1 MPDGFHNKLV
11 FVGDM
16 GAGKTTAIRA
26 ISDAEPI
33 STEMPLSEADRTAE
47 KSTTTV
53 ALDYST
59 VELGDG
65 ELLHIYGVPGQ
76 TYLDFMWPMVC
87 EGALGVIVLVD
98 ASNPNLLATTE
109 HLLNA
114 FARMAPDASFAI
126 GVTRCDLVADFRL
139 IDIRSALLA
148 RGFKLPIMKLD
159 ARVPAQ
165 VEFLIKTLLSYS
177 YAAADQHA

>member
-1 MPDGFHNKLV
+1 MPEHYQNKLV

-26 ISDAEPI
+26 ISDGEPV
-33 STEMPLSEADRTAE
+33 STEMPLAAHERSGD

-76 TYLDFMWPMVC
+76 KYLDFMWPMVC
-87 EGALGVIVLVD
+87 DGALGIIVLVD
-98 ASNPNLLATTE
+98 AANPDKLATTE
-109 HLLNA
+109 HLLTA
-114 FARMAPDASFAI
+114 FSRMAPEASFAI
-126 GVTRCDLVADFRL
+126 GITRSDLAQDFHLIDFRS
-139 IDIRSALLA
+139 DLLA
-148 RGFKLPIMKLD
+148 RGHKLPIMKLD

-177 YAAADQHA
+177 YTATQAAS